1 METGRLQ
8 PGCRPA
14 EADAHDAWRHAAAHI
29 VQFCRKSQQH
39 LRCTALLAHSSTAF
53 IQWEGTGSRLADEDA
68 LRPEHSGLDSA
79 DSDQP
84 AARGGTGLL
93 RLDRSVAATD
103 DYRIAKPDPL
113 GSVVRERDLRQTVER
128 GDRVEDAKESQQDA
142 QEEFTSALEALS
154 SLTNFNGGDLESM
167 YNKINDK
174 YQDSEKAAQNVSDRI
189 SAIEDVSDALFA
201 EWQEEL
207 NLYTSASLRRSSE
220 QKLRETK
227 SSYQT
232 MLSAMKRAEKKMD
245 PVLNTLRDN
254 TLYLKHNLNASA
266 VGSLQGE
273 FMSLEKDIAFA
284 IKQMNAAIE
293 ESDKFLAQ
301 LNQK

>member
-1 METGRLQ
+1 MPYLIVIVLSIFTLTGCQSAYYSAMEQVGY
-8 PGCRPA
+8 
-14 EADAHDAWRHAAAHI
+14 H
-29 VQFCRKSQQH
+29 K
-39 LRCTALLAHSSTAF
+39 
-53 IQWEGTGSRLADEDA
+53 
-68 LRPEHSGLDSA
+68 
-79 DSDQP
+79 
-84 AARGGTGLL
+84 
-93 RLDRSVAATD
+93 
-103 DYRIAKPDPL
+103 
-113 GSVVRERDLRQTVER
+113 RDIMV
-128 GDRVEDAKESQQDA
+128 DRVEDAKESQQDA

-154 SLTNFNGGDLESM
+154 SLTNFSGGDLEDM

-189 SAIEDVSDALFA
+189 AAIEDVSDALFE
-201 EWQEEL
+201 EWQGEL
-207 NLYTSASLRRSSE
+207 DLYTSDSLRRSSE
-220 QKLRETK
+220 QKLRETQ
-227 SSYQT
+227 SSYKT

-273 FMSLEKDIAFA
+273 FMSLEKDIAYA
-284 IKQMNAAIE
+284 IKQMNAAIA

>member
-1 METGRLQ
+1 MPYLIVIVLSIFTLTGCQSAYYSAMEQVGY
-8 PGCRPA
+8 
-14 EADAHDAWRHAAAHI
+14 H
-29 VQFCRKSQQH
+29 K
-39 LRCTALLAHSSTAF
+39 
-53 IQWEGTGSRLADEDA
+53 
-68 LRPEHSGLDSA
+68 
-79 DSDQP
+79 
-84 AARGGTGLL
+84 
-93 RLDRSVAATD
+93 
-103 DYRIAKPDPL
+103 
-113 GSVVRERDLRQTVER
+113 RDIMV
-128 GDRVEDAKESQQDA
+128 DRVEDAKESQQDA

-154 SLTNFNGGDLESM
+154 SLTNFSGGDLEDM
-167 YNKINDK
+167 YNQINDK

-189 SAIEDVSDALFA
+189 AAIEDVSDALFA
-201 EWQEEL
+201 EWQSEL
-207 NLYTSASLRRSSE
+207 DLYTSASLRRSSE

-273 FMSLEKDIAFA
+273 FMSLEKDIAYA
-284 IKQMNAAIE
+284 IKQMNAAIA

>member
-1 METGRLQ
+1 MPYLIVIVLSIFTLTGCQSAYYSAMEQVGY
-8 PGCRPA
+8 
-14 EADAHDAWRHAAAHI
+14 H
-29 VQFCRKSQQH
+29 K
-39 LRCTALLAHSSTAF
+39 
-53 IQWEGTGSRLADEDA
+53 
-68 LRPEHSGLDSA
+68 
-79 DSDQP
+79 
-84 AARGGTGLL
+84 
-93 RLDRSVAATD
+93 
-103 DYRIAKPDPL
+103 
-113 GSVVRERDLRQTVER
+113 RDIMV
-128 GDRVEDAKESQQDA
+128 DRVEDAKESQQDA

-154 SLTNFNGGDLESM
+154 SLTNFSGGDLEDM
-167 YNKINDK
+167 YNQINDK

-189 SAIEDVSDALFA
+189 AAIEDVSDALFE
-201 EWQEEL
+201 EWQSEL
-207 NLYTSASLRRSSE
+207 DLYTSDSLRRSSE

-273 FMSLEKDIAFA
+273 FMSLEKDIAYA
-284 IKQMNAAIE
+284 IKQMNAAIA

>member
-1 METGRLQ
+1 MPYLIVIVLSIFTLTGCQSAYYSAMEQVGY
-8 PGCRPA
+8 
-14 EADAHDAWRHAAAHI
+14 H
-29 VQFCRKSQQH
+29 K
-39 LRCTALLAHSSTAF
+39 
-53 IQWEGTGSRLADEDA
+53 
-68 LRPEHSGLDSA
+68 
-79 DSDQP
+79 
-84 AARGGTGLL
+84 
-93 RLDRSVAATD
+93 
-103 DYRIAKPDPL
+103 
-113 GSVVRERDLRQTVER
+113 RDIMV
-128 GDRVEDAKESQQDA
+128 DRVEDAKESQQDA

-154 SLTNFNGGDLESM
+154 SLTNFSGGDLEDM
-167 YNKINDK
+167 YNQINDK

-189 SAIEDVSDALFA
+189 AAIEDVSDALFA
-201 EWQEEL
+201 EWQSEL
-207 NLYTSASLRRSSE
+207 DLYTSASLRRSSE
-220 QKLRETK
+220 QKLRETQ

-273 FMSLEKDIAFA
+273 FMSLEKDIAYA
-284 IKQMNAAIE
+284 IEQMNAAIA

>member
-1 METGRLQ
+1 MPYLIVIVLSIFTLTGCQSAYYSAMEQVGY
-8 PGCRPA
+8 
-14 EADAHDAWRHAAAHI
+14 H
-29 VQFCRKSQQH
+29 K
-39 LRCTALLAHSSTAF
+39 
-53 IQWEGTGSRLADEDA
+53 
-68 LRPEHSGLDSA
+68 
-79 DSDQP
+79 
-84 AARGGTGLL
+84 
-93 RLDRSVAATD
+93 
-103 DYRIAKPDPL
+103 
-113 GSVVRERDLRQTVER
+113 RDIMV
-128 GDRVEDAKESQQDA
+128 DRVEDAKESQQDA

-154 SLTNFNGGDLESM
+154 SLTNFSGGDLEDM
-167 YNKINDK
+167 YNQINDK

-189 SAIEDVSDALFA
+189 AAIEDVSYALFE
-201 EWQEEL
+201 EWQSEL
-207 NLYTSASLRRSSE
+207 DLYTSDSLRRSSE

-227 SSYQT
+227 LSYQT

-273 FMSLEKDIAFA
+273 FMSLEKDIAYA
-284 IKQMNAAIE
+284 IEQMNAAIA

>member
-1 METGRLQ
+1 MPYFLALVLSIFTLTGCQSAYYSAMEQVGY
-8 PGCRPA
+8 
-14 EADAHDAWRHAAAHI
+14 H
-29 VQFCRKSQQH
+29 K
-39 LRCTALLAHSSTAF
+39 
-53 IQWEGTGSRLADEDA
+53 
-68 LRPEHSGLDSA
+68 
-79 DSDQP
+79 
-84 AARGGTGLL
+84 
-93 RLDRSVAATD
+93 
-103 DYRIAKPDPL
+103 
-113 GSVVRERDLRQTVER
+113 RDIMV
-128 GDRVEDAKESQQDA
+128 DRVEDAKESQQDA

-154 SLTNFNGGDLESM
+154 SLTNFNGGDLEGM

-201 EWQEEL
+201 EWQDEL
-207 NLYTSASLRRSSE
+207 DLYTSASLRRSSE

-284 IKQMNAAIE
+284 IKQMNEAIA

>member
-1 METGRLQ
+1 MPYLIVIVLSIFTLTGCQSAYYSAMEQVGY
-8 PGCRPA
+8 
-14 EADAHDAWRHAAAHI
+14 H
-29 VQFCRKSQQH
+29 K
-39 LRCTALLAHSSTAF
+39 
-53 IQWEGTGSRLADEDA
+53 
-68 LRPEHSGLDSA
+68 
-79 DSDQP
+79 
-84 AARGGTGLL
+84 
-93 RLDRSVAATD
+93 
-103 DYRIAKPDPL
+103 
-113 GSVVRERDLRQTVER
+113 RDIMV
-128 GDRVEDAKESQQDA
+128 DRVEDAKESQQDA

-154 SLTNFNGGDLESM
+154 SLTNFSGGDLEDM

-189 SAIEDVSDALFA
+189 AAIEDVSDALFE
-201 EWQEEL
+201 EWQAEL
-207 NLYTSASLRRSSE
+207 DLYTSDSLRRSSE

-254 TLYLKHNLNASA
+254 TLNLKHNLNASA

-273 FMSLEKDIAFA
+273 FMSLEKDIAYA
-284 IKQMNAAIE
+284 IKQMNAAIA

>member
-1 METGRLQ
+1 MPYLIVIVLSIFTLTGCQSAYYSAMEQVGY
-8 PGCRPA
+8 
-14 EADAHDAWRHAAAHI
+14 H
-29 VQFCRKSQQH
+29 K
-39 LRCTALLAHSSTAF
+39 
-53 IQWEGTGSRLADEDA
+53 
-68 LRPEHSGLDSA
+68 
-79 DSDQP
+79 
-84 AARGGTGLL
+84 
-93 RLDRSVAATD
+93 
-103 DYRIAKPDPL
+103 
-113 GSVVRERDLRQTVER
+113 RDIMV
-128 GDRVEDAKESQQDA
+128 DRVEDAKESQQDA

-154 SLTNFNGGDLESM
+154 SLTNFSGGDLEDM
-167 YNKINDK
+167 YNQINDK

-189 SAIEDVSDALFA
+189 AAIEDVSDALFE
-201 EWQEEL
+201 EWQNEL
-207 NLYTSASLRRSSE
+207 DLYTSDSLRRSSE

-273 FMSLEKDIAFA
+273 FMSLEKDIAYA
-284 IKQMNAAIE
+284 IKQMNAAIA

>member
-1 METGRLQ
+1 MPYLIVIVLSIFTLTGCQSAYYSAMEQVGY
-8 PGCRPA
+8 
-14 EADAHDAWRHAAAHI
+14 H
-29 VQFCRKSQQH
+29 K
-39 LRCTALLAHSSTAF
+39 
-53 IQWEGTGSRLADEDA
+53 
-68 LRPEHSGLDSA
+68 
-79 DSDQP
+79 
-84 AARGGTGLL
+84 
-93 RLDRSVAATD
+93 
-103 DYRIAKPDPL
+103 
-113 GSVVRERDLRQTVER
+113 RDIMV
-128 GDRVEDAKESQQDA
+128 DRVEDAKESQQDA

-154 SLTNFNGGDLESM
+154 SLTNFSGGDLEDM

-174 YQDSEKAAQNVSDRI
+174 YQDSEKAAQNVTDRI
-189 SAIEDVSDALFA
+189 AAIEGVSDALFE
-201 EWQEEL
+201 EWQTEL
-207 NLYTSASLRRSSE
+207 DLYTSNSLRRSSE

-273 FMSLEKDIAFA
+273 FMSLEKDIAYA
-284 IKQMNAAIE
+284 IKQMNAAIA
-293 ESDKFLAQ
+293 ESDKFLDQ

>member
-1 METGRLQ
+1 MPYLLVLVLSIFTLTGCQSAYYSAMEQVGY
-8 PGCRPA
+8 
-14 EADAHDAWRHAAAHI
+14 H
-29 VQFCRKSQQH
+29 K
-39 LRCTALLAHSSTAF
+39 
-53 IQWEGTGSRLADEDA
+53 
-68 LRPEHSGLDSA
+68 
-79 DSDQP
+79 
-84 AARGGTGLL
+84 
-93 RLDRSVAATD
+93 
-103 DYRIAKPDPL
+103 
-113 GSVVRERDLRQTVER
+113 RDIMV
-128 GDRVEDAKESQQDA
+128 DRVEDAKESQQDA

-154 SLTNFNGGDLESM
+154 SLTNFNGGDLEDM

-174 YQDSEKAAQNVSDRI
+174 YQDSETAAQNVSDRI
-189 SAIEDVSDALFA
+189 AAIEDVSDALFA
-201 EWQEEL
+201 EWQDEL
-207 NLYTSASLRRSSE
+207 DLYTSASLRRSSE

-284 IKQMNAAIE
+284 IKQMNAAIA